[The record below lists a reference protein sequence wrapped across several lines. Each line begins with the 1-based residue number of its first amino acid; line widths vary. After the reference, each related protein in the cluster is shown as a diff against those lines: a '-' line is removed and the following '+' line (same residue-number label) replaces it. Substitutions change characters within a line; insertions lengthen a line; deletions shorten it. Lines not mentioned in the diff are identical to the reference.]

1 MDISINTPAL
11 LFPAITLLML
21 AYTTRFL
28 ALANLIRNLHTKFI
42 EENEKKTV
50 VIAQLKNLRI
60 RIKLVK
66 LMQTFGVFSIFLCVL
81 SMFFI
86 YINYQVWAK
95 VIFGLSLLVFL
106 ISLAL
111 SLTEINIS
119 TKALEFELSD
129 IEDEF
134 QR

>member
-1 MDISINTPAL
+1 MDITINTPAL

>member
-1 MDISINTPAL
+1 MDITINTPAL

-28 ALANLIRNLHTKFI
+28 ALANLIRNLHTKFN

-86 YINYQVWAK
+86 YINHQVWAQ

-129 IEDEF
+129 IEDQF
-134 QR
+134 I

>member
-1 MDISINTPAL
+1 MEITINTPAL

-28 ALANLIRNLHTKFI
+28 ALANLIRSLHTKFN
-42 EENEKKTV
+42 EEHENKTV

-60 RIKLVK
+60 RIKLIK

-86 YINYQVWAK
+86 YINYQVWAQ
-95 VIFGLSLLVFL
+95 VIFGFSLLVFL

-129 IEDEF
+129 IEDQF
-134 QR
+134 N

>member
-1 MDISINTPAL
+1 MEITLNTPAL

-28 ALANLIRNLHTKFI
+28 AIANLIRSLHTKFKD
-42 EENEKKTV
+42 ENENKTV

-60 RIKLVK
+60 RIKLIK

-81 SMFFI
+81 CMFFI

-95 VIFGLSLLVFL
+95 VIFGFSLMVFL

-119 TKALEFELSD
+119 TKALAFELSD
-129 IEDEF
+129 IEDQF
-134 QR
+134 N

>member
-1 MDISINTPAL
+1 MEITINTPAL

-28 ALANLIRNLHTKFI
+28 ALANLIRSLHAKFK
-42 EENEKKTV
+42 EESGNKV
-50 VIAQLKNLRI
+50 LVIAQIKNLKI
-60 RIKLVK
+60 RIKLIK

-86 YINYQVWAK
+86 YINYQIWAQ
-95 VIFGLSLLVFL
+95 VIFGFSLLVFL

-119 TKALEFELSD
+119 TKALAFELSD
-129 IEDEF
+129 IEDQF
-134 QR
+134 N